1 MDLKDYAAR
10 LTNETE
16 RARAL
21 QALDDA
27 ENLPISVEVIDGIEA
42 RYGDGVGLVDVDQ
55 CLSDEMSKRA
65 GSTEF
70 EALMRAA
77 ALLHIRM
84 AFKKLEVDGR
94 FCYVRLDK
102 VQ

>member
-1 MDLKDYAAR
+1 MDFKDYAAR
-10 LTNETE
+10 LPNETE

-21 QALDDA
+21 QVLDDA
-27 ENLPISVEVIDGIEA
+27 ENVPISVEVLDGIEA
-42 RYGDGVGLVDVDQ
+42 RYGDGTGLVDVDQ
-55 CLSDEMSKRA
+55 CLSDEMNKRP

-84 AFKKLEVDGR
+84 AFKRLEVDGQFR
-94 FCYVRLDK
+94 YVRIDK